1 MASQSRCFFI
11 YFCPKPKALQF
22 PIFEIAS
29 DREFQKLAL
38 DIYNYQRGNNPI
50 YDRYC
55 SYLNVGNINSLE
67 QVPFLPISFFKKFR
81 ITTDQRNIEKEFT
94 SSGTTGSNLST
105 HHLTDLSIYD
115 QSLDVSFKSFYGNHE
130 DYVVLAL
137 LPHYLERTG
146 SSLVYMAQRWID
158 KSKNEH
164 SGFYLNELSTLSRK
178 LNLLKSSSKKI
189 LLIGV
194 TFALLELAE
203 KFPTDASNLLIIET
217 GGMKGLRKEIVKQ
230 ELHGILRKSFPNAG
244 IQSEYGMTE
253 LLSQAYAFNGMHFS
267 TPTWMKVLSRDTNDP
282 LQTIGHGKTGGLNVI
297 DLANYYS
304 CPFIATQDLCKT
316 HENGTFEVLGRFD
329 QSDVR
334 GCNLMAVPS

>member
-1 MASQSRCFFI
+1 M
-11 YFCPKPKALQF
+11 QF

-38 DIYNYQRGNNPI
+38 DIYKYQRDHNPI
-50 YDRYC
+50 YDTYC
-55 SYLNVGNINSLE
+55 SHLNVGSIDSLE
-67 QVPFLPISFFKKFR
+67 QIPFLPISFFKKFK
-81 ITTDQRNIEKEFT
+81 ISTETDTVEKEFT
-94 SSGTTGSNLST
+94 SSGTTGSNTST
-105 HHLTDLSIYD
+105 HYLTNLSVYD
-115 QSLDVSFKSFYGNHE
+115 QSLDVSFRSFYGNHE

-158 KSKNEH
+158 KSTNAH
-164 SGFYLNELSTLSRK
+164 SGFYLDELSTLSRK

-189 LLIGV
+189 ILIGV

-203 KFPTDASNLLIIET
+203 KFPSDVSNLTIIET

-230 ELHGILRKSFPNAG
+230 ELHGILRKSFPNAQ

-253 LLSQAYAFNGMHFS
+253 LLSQAYAFNGLHFT
-267 TPTWMKVLSRDTNDP
+267 TPSWMKVVARDTNDP
-282 LQTIGHGKTGGLNVI
+282 LQIIDHGKTGGLNVI
-297 DLANYYS
+297 DLANYNS
-304 CPFIATQDLCKT
+304 CPFVATQDLCKT
-316 HENGTFEVLGRFD
+316 HKSGTFEVLGRFD

>member
-1 MASQSRCFFI
+1 M
-11 YFCPKPKALQF
+11 QF
-22 PIFEIAS
+22 PVFDISS
-29 DREFQKLAL
+29 DREFEKLAL
-38 DIYNYQRGNNPI
+38 DIYEYQRGHNSI

-55 SYLNVGNINSLE
+55 SYLNVS
-67 QVPFLPISFFKKFR
+67 QVNDVDEIPFIPISFFKNFR
-81 ITTDQRNIEKEFT
+81 ITTEGSKIEKEFT
-94 SSGTTGSNLST
+94 SSGTTGSNTST
-105 HHLTDLSIYD
+105 HYLTNLSIYD
-115 QSLDVSFKSFYGNHE
+115 HSLDVSFQSFYGNHE

-158 KSKNEH
+158 KSTNEH
-164 SGFYLNELSTLSRK
+164 SGFYLDELSTLSRK
-178 LNLLKSSSKKI
+178 LDLLKSSSKKI
-189 LLIGV
+189 ILIGV

-203 KFPTDASNLLIIET
+203 KFPSDASNLTIIET

-230 ELHGILRKSFPNAG
+230 ELHSILRKSFPNAE

-253 LLSQAYAFNGMHFS
+253 LLSQAYAFDGIHFN
-267 TPTWMKVLSRDTNDP
+267 TPPWMKVIARDTNDP

-297 DLANYYS
+297 DLANYNS

-334 GCNLMAVPS
+334 GCNLLSLPN

>member
-1 MASQSRCFFI
+1 M
-11 YFCPKPKALQF
+11 QF
-22 PIFEIAS
+22 PVFDISS
-29 DREFQKLAL
+29 DREFEKLAL
-38 DIYNYQRGNNPI
+38 DVYVYQRRYNSV
-50 YDRYC
+50 YDKYC
-55 SYLNVGNINSLE
+55 SYLNLANINSTE
-67 QVPFLPISFFKKFR
+67 QIPFMPISFFKNFK
-81 ITTDQRNIEKEFT
+81 ITTEASKIEKEFT
-94 SSGTTGSNLST
+94 SSGTTGINTST
-105 HHLTDLSIYD
+105 HFLTDLSIYD
-115 QSLDVSFKSFYGNHE
+115 QSLDMSFKSFYGNHE

-164 SGFYLNELSTLSRK
+164 SGFYLDELSTLSRK
-178 LNLLKSSSKKI
+178 LTLLKSSSKKI
-189 LLIGV
+189 ILFGV

-203 KFPTDASNLLIIET
+203 KFPSDASNLTIIET

-230 ELHGILRKSFPNAG
+230 ELHGILRKSFSNAQ

-253 LLSQAYAFNGMHFS
+253 LLSQAYAFDGMHFN
-267 TPTWMKVLSRDTNDP
+267 TPPWMKVIARDTNDP

-297 DLANYYS
+297 DLANFNS

-334 GCNLMAVPS
+334 GCNLLSVPNS